1 MSVLLLSDLFAQLD
15 FNSFVVCYVQIFEQI
30 NMDGWK
36 YLPDSSNWLATTDFA
51 QSSFIM
57 F

>member
-36 YLPDSSNWLATTDFA
+36 YLPDSSN
-51 QSSFIM
+51 
-57 F
+57 